1 MDNEQII
8 EAVDNISLIKGI
20 INRTSRSFT
29 TFGRIFICWGLLF
42 ILNSAATLFVI
53 QNKEQMLD
61 LSLRYPLVN
70 WVFPLGI
77 IALAAALIYRAIS
90 KKTPLIGLE
99 KHLMI
104 LWLMI
109 LVLNVLPP
117 RIMIDSAGVALQ
129 SVTVHTSNLS
139 PMFFSLAIALV
150 MTSLFTGYRRLMYIG
165 LLYIAISV
173 LYAYCNL
180 PVFDS
185 KVSQFLSL
193 LALPFTFLYT
203 GFFLKSRTAGGD

>member
-1 MDNEQII
+1 MDNDQIT

-29 TFGRIFICWGLLF
+29 TFGRIFIYWGLLF

-61 LSLRYPLVN
+61 LSLRYPLAN

-129 SVTVHTSNLS
+129 SVTVHTSNFS

-150 MTSLFTGYRRLMYIG
+150 MTSLFTGYRRLMHIG

-173 LYAYCNL
+173 LYAFCNF

-203 GFFLKSRTAGGD
+203 GFFLRSRTAGGN